1 MLLVIVIEKNLA
13 VSLVQTEYFCRSVD
27 VELIIGYSQ
36 KGLGSS

>member
-13 VSLVQTEYFCRSVD
+13 VSLVQIAYFCRSVV
-27 VELIIGYSQ
+27 VELINGYSQ